1 MSQLKARE
9 EEQEALRRAA
19 EVELRWQDERAQ
31 RHRAS
36 ELFYADVP
44 ELEDAEEAD
53 ADDDDD

>member
-1 MSQLKARE
+1 MSQMKARE

-19 EVELRWQDERAQ
+19 ELELRWQDERAQ

-44 ELEDAEEAD
+44 ELDAAEDPD
-53 ADDDDD
+53 ADDDF